1 MMLQEHYHGLLR
13 GMARGVDTLD
23 NTINCIV
30 KSNIVMD
37 IQSRNGMNFGKKT
50 RYSVGGIHF
59 DPEKHTVDIPFEY
72 EPKIIIEKLFQ
83 LSSYGEDHDD
93 ADITVLQ
100 LKPFLDIISKGSLRI
115 RCTNKHFHYGRRI
128 VSREITNYKESQSS
142 EINEEDDVN
151 EEDDDDLHY
160 RYEINQIEK
169 LLNEEEEE
177 LNENDN

>member
-1 MMLQEHYHGLLR
+1 
-13 GMARGVDTLD
+13 
-23 NTINCIV
+23 
-30 KSNIVMD
+30 MD
-37 IQSRNGMNFGKKT
+37 WISGKKT

-59 DPEKHTVDIPFEY
+59 DPEKHTLDIPFEY

-93 ADITVLQ
+93 ADIFVIQ
-100 LKPFLDIISKGSLRI
+100 LKSLRI

-142 EINEEDDVN
+142 AEINEEDDVN